1 MIILNRSLVFVLHFE
16 YSLKK
21 SFMDHIEYMLTT
33 DEKLMRVKFYNTEPG
48 TSEMDDLFDLVIERL
63 LLYLEDRVIKYDP
76 SIDIYND
83 IIVPG
88 ISLQHF
94 IFLNVRRTF
103 YNLKRVKSTPILGY
117 IFRKGLYYFV
127 WQQCGAARH
136 HVQIM
141 HAASFG
147 CNEKLFRRLN
157 LNSKY
162 KIFNSRCKNNI
173 MYIFEYNTLIE
184 VRYNCDNQKLKQHI
198 DTKQYGFT
206 FLNKVSAFFFEKLS
220 SVLSVFKREFNKT
233 NTL

>member
-1 MIILNRSLVFVLHFE
+1 
-16 YSLKK
+16 
-21 SFMDHIEYMLTT
+21 MDHIEYMLTT

-76 SIDIYND
+76 TIDIYND

-103 YNLKRVKSTPILGY
+103 YNLKKVKSTPILGY

-162 KIFNSRCKNNI
+162 KIF
-173 MYIFEYNTLIE
+173 IFLYSYSCLPVCLFNHE
-184 VRYNCDNQKLKQHI
+184 
-198 DTKQYGFT
+198 
-206 FLNKVSAFFFEKLS
+206 FLAY
-220 SVLSVFKREFNKT
+220 R
-233 NTL
+233 